1 VLRQILA
8 VLLIPVLVQ
17 LPDLTRKSYLELLE
31 TAGKLTF
38 TEKDFDIARDK
49 LESEKEAEQ
58 ERLEKV
64 EDKLNDQIDA
74 SRKQLDSLNK
84 SGSKDTPSQAT
95 QRQEL
100 HCKILDLQAKL
111 RDTETER
118 KQGVPIL
125 FENRFAKLDLIRNW
139 PARKAEIE
147 RTIASGQAR
156 SRPHGDV
163 EDIGIRVIGEGQ
175 EKDIKTGDDAI
186 REMKSLQL
194 MPQEVQDK
202 ELKEYV
208 GKLADQITRNS
219 DLKVPLKVTI
229 LDSEEINAFALP
241 GGFLFVNL
249 GLINKAENESELAG
263 VLAHEIAH
271 VAARHG
277 AQLTKRATIAN
288 IFMQAAQVAA
298 VIFTGGVAGIGMYYA
313 LQYGFYGLGM
323 VMDLTLLGISRD
335 FEMEADQ
342 LGVQYAWRAGF
353 DPHGFVTFF
362 DKMAS
367 EKGYVKSA
375 SFFRTHPPFFDRIV
389 TTFSELEFL
398 PPKADLRMDSTGF
411 TAAKGRAAALL
422 SKMKI
427 EEKNRPTLHDIPECL
442 TGGETE
448 SMKESHTGLRRP
460 AAIIAEIWHARTTRS
475 RIPGRIDGPSAN
487 LQIDQL
493 VSNGNLM
500 HCKFACWG
508 SVSVEKR
515 DSLFVSIFPLLEKK
529 GWLRHQ

>member
-1 VLRQILA
+1 MFRQILSVA
-8 VLLIPVLVQ
+8 LIGLLIQ

-31 TAGKLTF
+31 TSHKLTF
-38 TEKDFDIARDK
+38 TEKDYDSARDK
-49 LESEKEAEQ
+49 LESEKESEQ
-58 ERLEKV
+58 DRLEKLA
-64 EDKLNDQIDA
+64 DKLNDQIDA
-74 SRKQLDSLNK
+74 NRKQLDSLNK
-84 SGSKDTPSQAT
+84 SGSKDTPSQAA
-95 QRQEL
+95 QRQEF
-100 HCKILDLQAKL
+100 HCKILDLQAQL

-118 KQGVPIL
+118 KQGIPIT

-139 PARKAEIE
+139 PSRKAEIE

-163 EDIGIRVIGEGQ
+163 EDIGIRVVGEGQ
-175 EKDIKTGDDAI
+175 ENDIKMGDDAI
-186 REMKSLQL
+186 REMKTLQL
-194 MPQEVQDK
+194 MPKEVEDK

-208 GKLADQITRNS
+208 QKLAETIGRNS
-219 DLKVPLKVTI
+219 DLKVPLKVTV

-241 GGFLFVNL
+241 GGFLFVNI
-249 GLINKAENESELAG
+249 GLIDKAENESELAG

-277 AQLTKRATIAN
+277 AKLTKRATIAN

-335 FEMEADQ
+335 YEMEADQ
-342 LGVQYAWRAGF
+342 LGVQYTWRAGF

-375 SFFRTHPPFFDRIV
+375 SFFRTHPAFFDRIV

-398 PPKADLRMDSTGF
+398 PHKADLRLDSTEF
-411 TAAKGRAAALL
+411 MAAKGRAKSFMA
-422 SKMKI
+422 KMKI
-427 EEKNRPTLHDIPECL
+427 QEKNKPTLHDVPECP
-442 TGGETE
+442 
-448 SMKESHTGLRRP
+448 RP
-460 AAIIAEIWHARTTRS
+460 GT
-475 RIPGRIDGPSAN
+475 
-487 LQIDQL
+487 
-493 VSNGNLM
+493 
-500 HCKFACWG
+500 
-508 SVSVEKR
+508 
-515 DSLFVSIFPLLEKK
+515 
-529 GWLRHQ
+529 

>member
-1 VLRQILA
+1 MFRQILS
-8 VLLIPVLVQ
+8 VVLIGLLIQ

-31 TAGKLTF
+31 TSHKQTF
-38 TEKDFDIARDK
+38 TEKDYDSARDK
-49 LESEKEAEQ
+49 LESEKESEQ
-58 ERLEKV
+58 DRLEKQA
-64 EDKLNDQIDA
+64 DKLNDQIDA

-84 SGSKDTPSQAT
+84 SGSKDTPSQAA
-95 QRQEL
+95 QRQDL
-100 HCKILDLQAKL
+100 HCKILDLQAQL

-118 KQGVPIL
+118 KQGLPIT

-139 PARKAEIE
+139 PSRKAEIE

-156 SRPHGDV
+156 SRTHGDV
-163 EDIGIRVIGEGQ
+163 EDIGIRVVGEGQ
-175 EKDIKTGDDAI
+175 ADDIKMGNDAI
-186 REMKSLQL
+186 REMKTLQL
-194 MPQEVQDK
+194 MPKEVEDK

-208 GKLADQITRNS
+208 QKLAETIGRNS
-219 DLKVPLKVTI
+219 DLKVPLKVTV
-229 LDSEEINAFALP
+229 LESEEINAFALP
-241 GGFLFVNL
+241 GGFLFVNT
-249 GLINKAENESELAG
+249 GLIDKAENESELAG
-263 VLAHEIAH
+263 VIAHEIAH

-277 AQLTKRATIAN
+277 AKLTKRATIAN

-375 SFFRTHPPFFDRIV
+375 SFFRTHPAFFDRIV

-398 PPKADLRMDSTGF
+398 PNKADLRVDSTEF
-411 TAAKGRAAALL
+411 VAARGRAKSFMA
-422 SKMKI
+422 KMKI
-427 EEKNRPTLHDIPECL
+427 QEKNKPSLHDVPECP
-442 TGGETE
+442 
-448 SMKESHTGLRRP
+448 RP
-460 AAIIAEIWHARTTRS
+460 GT
-475 RIPGRIDGPSAN
+475 
-487 LQIDQL
+487 
-493 VSNGNLM
+493 
-500 HCKFACWG
+500 
-508 SVSVEKR
+508 
-515 DSLFVSIFPLLEKK
+515 
-529 GWLRHQ
+529 